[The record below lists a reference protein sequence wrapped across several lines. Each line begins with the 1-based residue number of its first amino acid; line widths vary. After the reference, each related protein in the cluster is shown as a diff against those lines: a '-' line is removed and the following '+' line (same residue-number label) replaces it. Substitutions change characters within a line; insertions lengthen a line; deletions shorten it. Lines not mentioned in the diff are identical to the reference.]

1 MVKLAGNTLFAAVT
15 SLTAL
20 GFMQIGFDNG
30 LMGGLI
36 NAPAFQDT
44 FDSPSPTI
52 TGLIVSILEVGA
64 FFGSIA
70 SAVFGEKLGRRKSV
84 AIGIIIMS
92 IGSLLQATAYS
103 RAHMIIAR
111 IVAGVGLGITN
122 STVPVLQSEYSP
134 KASRGLCRT

>member
-1 MVKLAGNTLFAAVT
+1 MVKLSGNMLFAAVT

-70 SAVFGEKLGRRKSV
+70 SAVFGERLGRRKSV
-84 AIGIIIMS
+84 AVGVVIMS

-103 RAHMIIAR
+103 RVHMIIAR
-111 IVAGVGLGITN
+111 VVAGIGLGIVN

-134 KASRGLCRT
+134 KASRGLCK